1 MNPDFLMAALILVG
15 NVELAIIIARLGQ
28 LINKK

>member
-1 MNPDFLMAALILVG
+1 MDKFQLFVVALMLVG

-28 LINKK
+28 KK

>member
-1 MNPDFLMAALILVG
+1 MSIETVVIVLMLVA

-28 LINKK
+28 KK